1 MKIGESNVNKNR
13 LDLELNNYL
22 DTLIADVERDNI
34 QFDDLRHLAKNISTY
49 YDYPDTLMIRMM
61 LRCFYSD
68 KIILLCKEL

>member
-1 MKIGESNVNKNR
+1 VNKNR

-22 DTLIADVERDNI
+22 ESLIDEQAL
-34 QFDDLRHLAKNISTY
+34 FDDLRHLAKNISTIF
-49 YDYPDTLMIRMM
+49 DYPDTLMIRMM